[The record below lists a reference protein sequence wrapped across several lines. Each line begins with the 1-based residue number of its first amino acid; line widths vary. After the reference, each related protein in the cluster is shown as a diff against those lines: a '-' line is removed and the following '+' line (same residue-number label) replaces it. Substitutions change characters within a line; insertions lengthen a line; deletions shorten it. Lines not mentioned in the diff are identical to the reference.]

1 MEAAIQCLGKRATK
15 AKVPPTCTTAED
27 AALDQVMA
35 VFEVESDAS
44 KTKSKAV
51 DPKVMRAFQ
60 SLAAK
65 AAKPQNMQISDSA
78 LKKLTQ
84 NVKTQ
89 AFVMAEGAPVISDYC
104 SKWKNLFPKYGADWT
119 DEKTI
124 AKFTK
129 TAEC

>member
-1 MEAAIQCLGKRATK
+1 
-15 AKVPPTCTTAED
+15 
-27 AALDQVMA
+27 
-35 VFEVESDAS
+35 
-44 KTKSKAV
+44 
-51 DPKVMRAFQ
+51 
-60 SLAAK
+60 
-65 AAKPQNMQISDSA
+65 MQISDGA
-78 LKKLTQ
+78 LEKLTQ

-89 AFVMAEGAPVISDYC
+89 AFVLAEGAPVISDYC